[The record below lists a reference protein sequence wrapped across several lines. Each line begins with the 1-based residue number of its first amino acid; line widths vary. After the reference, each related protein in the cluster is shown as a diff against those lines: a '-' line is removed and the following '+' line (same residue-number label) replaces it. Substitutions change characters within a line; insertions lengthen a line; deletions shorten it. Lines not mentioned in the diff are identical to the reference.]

1 MKFRRS
7 QTFAAEIVMECQ
19 VLRSTKWLLAFALV
33 AVLSVPAA
41 TAQTEGDRPKTKSA
55 GTRNVEQTLTQ
66 IEDEWGKAFEKKDT
80 ASLDKILAADWVG
93 QYPYGSRTKKQLF
106 EDIQSEAVKLSDVNT
121 GPMKVRVFGN
131 VAIVT
136 GSDDSKLS
144 YKGKDY
150 SGHDVWTD
158 VFVKRNG
165 RWEAVASQNGLA
177 EKP

>member
-1 MKFRRS
+1 MASTVRGQRSPFYAIQNRFR
-7 QTFAAEIVMECQ
+7 FLLF
-19 VLRSTKWLLAFALV
+19 VLLSLSTAI
-33 AVLSVPAA
+33 
-41 TAQTEGDRPKTKSA
+41 AQTEGDRAKTKSA
-55 GTRNVEQTLTQ
+55 GTKSVEQTLMH